1 MNKKWAAALIPVFM
15 MTTLGTADV
24 DASWWSKTMKKLDKW
39 ASQSSSSSSS
49 SSSGGV
55 VAEPTAN
62 DAKSNRWIEVQK
74 NQYYTTYV
82 DRKSFK
88 AEGTAQNRRVTAYFK
103 RVYTPI
109 GSQVLGNNSD
119 GRVKPDVITHSIAEG
134 RYRVD
139 SYDEAFNTPFQYPQY
154 YDVHGN
160 LIYNG
165 VLQDYHYGKYIPDSP
180 EEQLKDTLF
189 HMAGWDY

>member
-62 DAKSNRWIEVQK
+62 DVKSNRWIEVQK
-74 NQYYTTYV
+74 NQYYTIYV
-82 DRKSFK
+82 DRKSFT
-88 AEGTAQNRRVTAYFK
+88 ADGTAQNRRVTAYFK

-109 GSQVLGNNSD
+109 GSQVLGNNSN
-119 GRVKPDVITHSIAEG
+119 GRVKPDVITSSISKG
-134 RYRVD
+134 VYGVNWCND
-139 SYDEAFNTPFQYPQY
+139 SLEWVYY

-160 LIYNG
+160 LIYEG
-165 VLQDYHYGKYIPDSP
+165 RLQDYSNGENYIPDSP

>member
-1 MNKKWAAALIPVFM
+1 MNKKWAAVLIPVFM

-62 DAKSNRWIEVQK
+62 DVKSNRWIEVQK

-88 AEGTAQNRRVTAYFK
+88 AEGRAQDRRVTAYFK

-109 GSQVLGNNSD
+109 GSQVLGNNSN
-119 GRVKPDVITHSIAEG
+119 GRVKPDVITHSIAEE
-134 RYRVD
+134 RYKVN
-139 SYDEAFNTPFQYPQY
+139 SYDDAWSTPHY

-160 LIYNG
+160 LIYEG
-165 VLQDYHYGKYIPDSP
+165 RLQDYSGWAEYIPDSP

>member
-1 MNKKWAAALIPVFM
+1 MNKKWAAVLIPVFM

-24 DASWWSKTMKKLDKW
+24 DASWWSKTMKKLDNW
-39 ASQSSSSSSS
+39 TSQSSSSSDS
-49 SSSGGV
+49 V
-55 VAEPTAN
+55 VAEPMAN

-82 DRKSFK
+82 DRRSFK
-88 AEGTAQNRRVTAYFK
+88 AEGTAQGRYVTGYFK

-109 GSQVLGNNSD
+109 GSQRLGQTSN
-119 GRVKPDVITHSIAEG
+119 GRVKPDVITHSITFSKFGVKSYSGA
-134 RYRVD
+134 YRGL
-139 SYDEAFNTPFQYPQY
+139 PLY

-160 LIYNG
+160 LIYEG
-165 VLQDYHYGKYIPDSP
+165 VLEGQRVVFESYIPDSP

>member
-62 DAKSNRWIEVQK
+62 DVKSNRWIEVQK

-82 DRKSFK
+82 DRKSFT
-88 AEGTAQNRRVTAYFK
+88 ADGTAQNRYIRAYFK

-109 GSQVLGNNSD
+109 GSQVLGNNSN
-119 GRVKPDVITHSIAEG
+119 GRVKPDVITYSIAKG
-134 RYRVD
+134 WYSVN
-139 SYDEAFNTPFQYPQY
+139 SYDEWITNPHY
-154 YDVHGN
+154 YDVYGN
-160 LIYNG
+160 LIYEG
-165 VLQDYHYGKYIPDSP
+165 GLQDYGSGNYIPDSP

>member
-1 MNKKWAAALIPVFM
+1 MNKKWAAVLIPVFM

-82 DRKSFK
+82 DRRSFK
-88 AEGTAQNRRVTAYFK
+88 AEGTAQNRMVRAYFK

-109 GSQVLGNNSD
+109 GSQVLGNNSN
-119 GRVKPDVITHSIAEG
+119 GRVKPDVITYSITEG
-134 RYRVD
+134 QYFVN
-139 SYDEAFNTPFQYPQY
+139 SYYESWSTPHY

-160 LIYNG
+160 LIYEG
-165 VLQDYHYGKYIPDSP
+165 QLQDYVHWARYIPDSP

>member
-1 MNKKWAAALIPVFM
+1 MNKKWAAVLIPVFM

-62 DAKSNRWIEVQK
+62 DVKSNRWIEVQK

-82 DRKSFK
+82 DRKSFV
-88 AEGTAQNRRVTAYFK
+88 ADGTAQYRAVVAYFK

-109 GSQVLGNNSD
+109 GSQVLGKNSD
-119 GRVKPDVITHSIAEG
+119 GRVKPDVITHSIAKG
-134 RYRVD
+134 RYRVN
-139 SYDEAFNTPFQYPQY
+139 SYNEWLDDPHY

-160 LIYNG
+160 LIYKG
-165 VLQDYHYGKYIPDSP
+165 RLPGYDYGNYIPDSP

>member
-1 MNKKWAAALIPVFM
+1 MNKKWAAILIPVFM

-24 DASWWSKTMKKLDKW
+24 DASWWSKTMKKLDNW
-39 ASQSSSSSSS
+39 TSQSSSSSSL

-55 VAEPTAN
+55 AAEPTAN

-88 AEGTAQNRRVTAYFK
+88 ADGTAQNRTVKAYFK

-109 GSQVLGNNSD
+109 GSQRLGKISE
-119 GRVKPDVITHSIAEG
+119 GRVKPDVITYSIYESKYG
-134 RYRVD
+134 VNRYNGTD
-139 SYDEAFNTPFQYPQY
+139 SAYY

-160 LIYNG
+160 LIYKG
-165 VLQDYHYGKYIPDSP
+165 SLEELKFWGQEYIPDSP